1 MNTYYKRKPCRSDS
15 MRAEEIQQER
25 ERSGW
30 NPYVGE
36 EEDEALMSQQP
47 PMMPPQPAPDQIGQ
61 MMPPRPMP
69 GWSEQMLPPRPI
81 PIQPGQMMPSRPV
94 PGRPEQMLF
103 SGPMPG
109 QPEAMQPF
117 FLRPEYAQVLE
128 DQKQIERD
136 LRTLQ
141 SMYPQAARTL
151 LPYIEE
157 ECDKMEY
164 EGSSMY
170 AQYPDQTT
178 IYNIQDRIYNQVKDQ
193 FDVQEEAPDEMLS
206 MQFDRNRRD
215 PRGKNWLDNLI
226 RVLLLQ
232 EMHHRRRRHRDMRR
246 RY

>member
-1 MNTYYKRKPCRSDS
+1 
-15 MRAEEIQQER
+15 
-25 ERSGW
+25 
-30 NPYVGE
+30 
-36 EEDEALMSQQP
+36 
-47 PMMPPQPAPDQIGQ
+47 
-61 MMPPRPMP
+61 
-69 GWSEQMLPPRPI
+69 
-81 PIQPGQMMPSRPV
+81 
-94 PGRPEQMLF
+94 
-103 SGPMPG
+103 
-109 QPEAMQPF
+109 MQPF
-117 FLRPEYAQVLE
+117 FLRPDFAQILE
-128 DQKQIERD
+128 DQKMTEQD

-178 IYNIQDRIYNQVKDQ
+178 IRNIQDRIYNQVKDQ
-193 FDVQEEAPDEMLS
+193 FDVQEDAPDEMLS

-215 PRGKNWLDNLI
+215 PRGKNWLDNLV

>member
-1 MNTYYKRKPCRSDS
+1 MNPYYKRKPCRSDS

-47 PMMPPQPAPDQIGQ
+47 PMMPFQPAPDQIGR
-61 MMPPRPMP
+61 MIPPRPMP
-69 GWSEQMLPPRPI
+69 VQHVPVMPP
-81 PIQPGQMMPSRPV
+81 QPA
-94 PGRPEQMLF
+94 
-103 SGPMPG
+103 PG
-109 QPEAMQPF
+109 QPGPVMPSQPGTMQPF
-117 FLRPEYAQVLE
+117 FLRPDFAQILE
-128 DQKQIERD
+128 DQKMTEQD

-178 IYNIQDRIYNQVKDQ
+178 IRNIQDRIYNQVKDQ
-193 FDVQEEAPDEMLS
+193 FDVQEDAPDEMLS

-215 PRGKNWLDNLI
+215 PRGKNWLDNLV

>member
-1 MNTYYKRKPCRSDS
+1 MNPYYKRKPCRSDS

-47 PMMPPQPAPDQIGQ
+47 PMMPFQPAPDQIGR
-61 MMPPRPMP
+61 MIPPRPMP
-69 GWSEQMLPPRPI
+69 VQHVPVMPP
-81 PIQPGQMMPSRPV
+81 QPA
-94 PGRPEQMLF
+94 
-103 SGPMPG
+103 PG
-109 QPEAMQPF
+109 QPGPVMPSQPGTMQPF
-117 FLRPEYAQVLE
+117 FLRPDFAQILE
-128 DQKQIERD
+128 DQKMTEQD

-178 IYNIQDRIYNQVKDQ
+178 IRNIQDRIYNQVKDQ
-193 FDVQEEAPDEMLS
+193 FDVQEDAPDDMLS

-215 PRGKNWLDNLI
+215 PRGKNWLDNLV

>member
-1 MNTYYKRKPCRSDS
+1 MNPYYKRKPCRSDY
-15 MRAEEIQQER
+15 MRAEEIRQER

-47 PMMPPQPAPDQIGQ
+47 PMMPFQPAPDQIGL
-61 MMPPRPMP
+61 MIPPRPMP
-69 GWSEQMLPPRPI
+69 VQHVPVMPP
-81 PIQPGQMMPSRPV
+81 QPA
-94 PGRPEQMLF
+94 
-103 SGPMPG
+103 PG
-109 QPEAMQPF
+109 QPGPVMPSQPGTMQPF
-117 FLRPEYAQVLE
+117 FLRPDFAQILE
-128 DQKQIERD
+128 DQKMTEQD

-178 IYNIQDRIYNQVKDQ
+178 IRNIQDRIYNQVKDQ
-193 FDVQEEAPDEMLS
+193 FDVQEDAPDEMLS

-215 PRGKNWLDNLI
+215 PRGKNWLDNLV

>member
-1 MNTYYKRKPCRSDS
+1 MNPYYKRKPCRSDS

-47 PMMPPQPAPDQIGQ
+47 PMMPFQPAPDQIGR
-61 MMPPRPMP
+61 MIPPRPMP
-69 GWSEQMLPPRPI
+69 VQHVPVMPP
-81 PIQPGQMMPSRPV
+81 QPA
-94 PGRPEQMLF
+94 
-103 SGPMPG
+103 PG
-109 QPEAMQPF
+109 QPGPVMPSQPGTMQPF
-117 FLRPEYAQVLE
+117 FLRPDFAQILE
-128 DQKQIERD
+128 DQKMTEQD

-141 SMYPQAARTL
+141 SMYPQAARIL

-178 IYNIQDRIYNQVKDQ
+178 IRNIQDRIYNQVKDQ
-193 FDVQEEAPDEMLS
+193 FDVQEDAPDEMLS

-215 PRGKNWLDNLI
+215 PRGKNWLDNLV

>member
-1 MNTYYKRKPCRSDS
+1 MNPYYKRKPCRSDS

-36 EEDEALMSQQP
+36 EEEDESMMSQQP

-61 MMPPRPMP
+61 MIPPRPMP
-69 GWSEQMLPPRPI
+69 GRSEQMMPPQTMPVQ
-81 PIQPGQMMPSRPV
+81 PAPVMPPQPGAV
-94 PGRPEQMLF
+94 
-103 SGPMPG
+103 
-109 QPEAMQPF
+109 QPF
-117 FLRPEYAQVLE
+117 FLRPDFAQILE
-128 DQKQIERD
+128 EQKMTERD

-178 IYNIQDRIYNQVKDQ
+178 IRNIQDRIYNQVKDQ

-215 PRGKNWLDNLI
+215 PRGKNWLDNLV

>member
-1 MNTYYKRKPCRSDS
+1 MNPYYKRKPCRSDS

-36 EEDEALMSQQP
+36 EEDETLMSQQP
-47 PMMPPQPAPDQIGQ
+47 PMMPFQPAPDQIGR
-61 MMPPRPMP
+61 MIPPRPMP
-69 GWSEQMLPPRPI
+69 VQHVPVMPP
-81 PIQPGQMMPSRPV
+81 QPA
-94 PGRPEQMLF
+94 
-103 SGPMPG
+103 PG
-109 QPEAMQPF
+109 QPGPVMPSQPGTMQPF
-117 FLRPEYAQVLE
+117 FLRPDFAQILE
-128 DQKQIERD
+128 DQKMTEQD

-178 IYNIQDRIYNQVKDQ
+178 IRNIQDRIYNQVKDQ
-193 FDVQEEAPDEMLS
+193 FDVQEDAPDEMLS

-215 PRGKNWLDNLI
+215 PRGKNWLDNLV